1 MTTMKKL
8 EAFGLAG
15 ARKNAETFKE
25 GTYVLFKMIIYLFA
39 VFHETRVHFGYSVL
53 SEAHRGDG
61 AEV

>member
-1 MTTMKKL
+1 MKKL

-15 ARKNAETFKE
+15 ARKNAGTFK
-25 GTYVLFKMIIYLFA
+25 GGHVRALQDGNLPLCSLPRNSRIFRL
-39 VFHETRVHFGYSVL
+39 L